1 VAEPITSFSRQY
13 FFLSNFYRRQFRY
26 NGMTFPTSEHA
37 FQWSKAATV
46 DGALQI
52 LDAKTPGDAKK
63 LGKLIIKRPDWET
76 IKVDTMKQILQ
87 AKFSIWNQ
95 DQITQNQ
102 LAQKLVETGN
112 AELVEGNNWGD
123 TFWGQCPLGN
133 GENMLGK
140 LLMKVRSEIRHG
152 F

>member
-76 IKVDTMKQILQ
+76 
-87 AKFSIWNQ
+87 KFSIWNQ

>member
-1 VAEPITSFSRQY
+1 
-13 FFLSNFYRRQFRY
+13 
-26 NGMTFPTSEHA
+26 MTFPTSEHA